1 LKDLP
6 PHCLVNA
13 LREKIVVLFEKRRS
27 ISMALPL
34 GILPAVSHQLNVA
47 SKGLKH
53 LKVTKVHPD
62 QSEVTE
68 IYKDEEVRK
77 HVVYCVHL

>member
-1 LKDLP
+1 M
-6 PHCLVNA
+6 V
-13 LREKIVVLFEKRRS
+13 
-27 ISMALPL
+27 LPL

-53 LKVTKVHPD
+53 LKVTKVHPN